1 MDNPNI
7 ETTYETLDYL
17 ASKSMVFTK
26 VRDEIRSKD
35 TRIAELEGM
44 VMELTMALA
53 LVAGG
58 GADV

>member
-26 VRDEIRSKD
+26 IRDEIKSKD
-35 TRIAELEGM
+35 ARIADLEGM

-53 LVAGG
+53 LVVGG